1 MWKEKKASPSPKE
14 RGGEKRNRNQ
24 GRPAASLRKGEG
36 ALHGPYPLS
45 SFSPG
50 CPPIAGRK
58 ASKTWY
64 THHTSR
70 VSHTA
75 LMCEYG
81 VQQNR
86 AQRSFLALPYP
97 QREIKDWGE
106 TKESALSWGRRPQ
119 MRNSLCSASSTYSI
133 FCGQHSLPLAK
144 QNNRWNAASSQGY
157 VGFSPWRS
165 SMEKKILIPGRLLYP
180 EYLGM
185 SKELEACLTAFK
197 SIHKSEQTW
206 PMSSYQQDAFISS
219 VHWKD

>member
-1 MWKEKKASPSPKE
+1 MWKEKPPLSPKE
-14 RGGEKRNRNQ
+14 RGGEKRNRKQ

-36 ALHGPYPLS
+36 ALHGTYPLS

-58 ASKTWY
+58 ASRTWH

-86 AQRSFLALPYP
+86 AHSSFLALPHP
-97 QREIKDWGE
+97 QREIKDWGKPKNLPWVE
-106 TKESALSWGRRPQ
+106 AGGRR
-119 MRNSLCSASSTYSI
+119 RETVSAVPLLPTPSSVDSRTI
-133 FCGQHSLPLAK
+133 NKMLPALGDI
-144 QNNRWNAASSQGY
+144 R

-185 SKELEACLTAFK
+185 SKELEACLD
-197 SIHKSEQTW
+197 SIQVNPQKRTNLANVLI
-206 PMSSYQQDAFISS
+206 PTGC
-219 VHWKD
+219 VH